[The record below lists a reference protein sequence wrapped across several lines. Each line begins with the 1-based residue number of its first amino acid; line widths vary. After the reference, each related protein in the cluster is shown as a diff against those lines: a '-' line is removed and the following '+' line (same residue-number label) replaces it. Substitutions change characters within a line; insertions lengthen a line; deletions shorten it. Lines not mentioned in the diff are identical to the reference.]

1 MGKNQSASGLTNIIQ
16 YNNSGIT
23 FVSGST
29 VLMAISSS
37 GAITTTGVISGSDA
51 ANAIS
56 ASFAQAATSASF
68 ASVATSASFALNATS
83 ASQAQNAVSSSFATN
98 AANANLLDS
107 KDSTEFAITGS
118 NIFTGIQYITD
129 TSNPNGFGASAS
141 IYTDGGLR
149 VTKDTY
155 ISGTMFVNNLT
166 VFGTQSINYIT
177 SSQLNISTN
186 IISVNTDTPSIRFGG
201 LSVYDSGST
210 GLTGSMLWDSERD
223 HWVYSNPSGSSYS
236 GGMIMSGPRSAA
248 LGSEQGT
255 LNNYVMKGQGGDH
268 ITSSQIIDD
277 GTTVRIP
284 GNLQVTG
291 SILSNGGIGIGT
303 SAITSGY
310 SLDVNGTSYFRSTTV
325 ITGSGGTYL
334 NIRNSGGS
342 DSAVFVFDGT
352 NTGYVGLNVGSNPN
366 KFVIY
371 YAADTRMAIDTS
383 GRVGFGTSSPGYNL
397 EINSGS
403 SSPTELAIVNTN
415 AAGAARL
422 SLRNTERD
430 FIVTSNTADDLLSF
444 AYGGSNRLQ
453 FNTTNQWFNSGNV
466 GIGTSSPSSALNVNG
481 TTGLTWAAAGVSSG
495 LVTIGTPLTG
505 GSLFVNTASDGGT
518 GYQSGLGIDG
528 TSASQISTINI
539 KAFGVKFGGFWGSN
553 LAFHVSNGVS
563 LNEAMRITSGG
574 NVGIGTA
581 GPETKLHIE
590 GSTAIGTTG
599 TESIL
604 LLGRAIGA
612 GASFQQAAALKL
624 GRYQNAGGSFESYTR
639 LDFAL
644 RDNSASSNYNTNTT
658 VMTLTNASRVGIGV
672 TNPDAGLQIAAPAQD
687 DQLTLGSAANNRDH
701 AAFIYSGGNK
711 AEFLRYQSGVRL
723 IIGSSSNIQYTD
735 VIPGG
740 SVGVRLNAGNTSWS
754 ALTSDE
760 RRKKNFETV
769 PGLEA
774 LLQINPVKYHF
785 KTQDDSEIK
794 KLGFIAQNIQPLIPE
809 MVHPNGEKAEDGTDI
824 LTIIPDYILPVLV
837 KAIQELKAEIETLKA
852 Q

>member
-56 ASFAQAATSASF
+56 ASYAQAATSASF
-68 ASVATSASFALNATS
+68 ASVATSASFASNAANATS

-98 AANANLLDS
+98 AANADLFDG

-129 TSNPNGFGASAS
+129 TLNPNGFGASAS

-155 ISGTMFVNNLT
+155 VSGTMFVNNLT

-255 LNNYVMKGQGGDH
+255 LNNFVMKGQGGDH

-403 SSPTELAIVNTN
+403 SAPTELAIVNTN
-415 AAGAARL
+415 AAGAARI

-430 FIVTSNTADDLLSF
+430 FIITSNTADDLLSF

-466 GIGTSSPSSALNVNG
+466 GIGTNSPSNLLSVVQSNSASSTTLDITNSSNASTTTKTAQLLFRISDTANDQKPAASIIAYPDGVNVI
-481 TTGLTWAAAGVSSG
+481 SG
-495 LVTIGTPLTG
+495 GMYFSTR
-505 GSLFVNTASDGGT
+505 ASDGGP
-518 GYQSGLGIDG
+518 
-528 TSASQISTINI
+528 
-539 KAFGVKFGGFWGSN
+539 F
-553 LAFHVSNGVS
+553 
-563 LNEAMRITSGG
+563 ERMRITSGG

-672 TNPDAGLQIAAPAQD
+672 TAPDAGLQIAAPAQD

-723 IIGSSSNIQYTD
+723 MIGSSSNIQYTD

-760 RRKKNFETV
+760 RKKKNFETV

-785 KTQDDSEIK
+785 KTQDDSETK